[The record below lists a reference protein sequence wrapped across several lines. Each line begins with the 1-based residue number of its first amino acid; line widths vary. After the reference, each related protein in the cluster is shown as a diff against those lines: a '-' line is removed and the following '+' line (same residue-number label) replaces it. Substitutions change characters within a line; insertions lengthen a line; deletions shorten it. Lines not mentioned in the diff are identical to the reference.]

1 MDAKRSREQTCES
14 EDQIIIICATSMHT
28 PSFLAAVGAL
38 ALYSTSALGVNVA
51 EGPIHRAHGIS
62 LSDVGERSLEHGSQ
76 GHGIIECAVATGRV
90 VEEGE
95 SVCKSELA
103 VLDILV
109 LPDPPDA
116 IDLGV
121 MNCISV
127 RDYLLVA
134 VM

>member
-1 MDAKRSREQTCES
+1 MYIVMGHIYCTYSFAPSSRRSACTLQ
-14 EDQIIIICATSMHT
+14 H
-28 PSFLAAVGAL
+28 L
-38 ALYSTSALGVNVA
+38 ALGVNVA

-76 GHGIIECAVATGRV
+76 GHGIIECTVATGRV